1 MMGDTAPMM
10 GRGGSVDAAALAA
23 MPADGV
29 FNMVA
34 QSCSACHTKF
44 RLEKN

>member
-1 MMGDTAPMM
+1 MMTAEQ
-10 GRGGSVDAAALAA
+10 LAA

-34 QSCSACHTKF
+34 QTCSSCHTKF
-44 RLEKN
+44 RLEKK